1 MSKAA
6 VMASDG
12 LPPRSKTRGQLLWA
26 AIKKHRL
33 FYMLLIPGLVFFI
46 IFKYV
51 PLYGVIIAFKD
62 VPPFA
67 SFAEMLTAPFVGL
80 KHFVNF
86 MSSHFF
92 GQLMRNTL
100 VISGLKLLFSF
111 PAPIIF
117 ALLLNEIRQEKFKR
131 TIQTISYLP
140 HFISMVVVCGLLT
153 LLLSTDGGF
162 VNGILMQLGWIKEP
176 IYFLGEPRYFRSI
189 LVISSVWQGVGW
201 SAIIYLAALTSIDP
215 QLYEAAT
222 MDGAGMLRRMWHI
235 TLPGISNII
244 VIMFILAVG
253 GILDAGFEQVL
264 LLYSPPVYEVGD
276 IIDTYVYRQGIINF
290 QYSFSTAVS
299 LFKSVIAMAL
309 ILVTNFVAKLMGH
322 DGIW

>member
-1 MSKAA
+1 M
-6 VMASDG
+6 
-12 LPPRSKTRGQLLWA
+12 
-26 AIKKHRL
+26 
-33 FYMLLIPGLVFFI
+33 
-46 IFKYV
+46 
-51 PLYGVIIAFKD
+51 
-62 VPPFA
+62 
-67 SFAEMLTAPFVGL
+67 
-80 KHFVNF
+80 
-86 MSSHFF
+86 
-92 GQLMRNTL
+92 
-100 VISGLKLLFSF
+100 
-111 PAPIIF
+111 
-117 ALLLNEIRQEKFKR
+117 
-131 TIQTISYLP
+131 
-140 HFISMVVVCGLLT
+140 VVCGLLT